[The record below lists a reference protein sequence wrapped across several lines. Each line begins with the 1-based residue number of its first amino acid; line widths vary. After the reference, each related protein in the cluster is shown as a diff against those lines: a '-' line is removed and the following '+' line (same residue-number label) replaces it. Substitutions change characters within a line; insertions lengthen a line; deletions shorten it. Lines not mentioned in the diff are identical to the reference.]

1 MSVQQP
7 SDEMKKKGIVSF
19 RLKPEDFATIEKF
32 VVPAFHQNGNIKSP
46 TVASLAKNFLIANS
60 TKYIQFLEESYKA
73 RQAQAAVSQPTL

>member
-32 VVPAFHQNGNIKSP
+32 VVPDFHQNGNIKSP
-46 TVASLAKNFLIANS
+46 TVASLTKNFLIANS